1 MKVLAPAK
9 INLYLKVL
17 SKRDDGYHEVRTI
30 MKPVSL
36 YDEIELEPDLEGV
49 VLEAC
54 GCDCP
59 VEENLAYRAAR
70 LFIAETGMKEGVRLR
85 LVKHIPSGTGLG
97 GGSSDAAHVLI
108 ALNELFGT
116 QLSESE
122 LLSLAALL
130 GADCP
135 FFIHGRPALMGSRGD
150 SLLSDVHLARRTYL
164 LVIPPFGI
172 STSRVYANLKIPLT
186 LSQEVIKI
194 EEIVK
199 KTLAPEEILVN
210 DLEGVAFEL
219 SPELATMKKELLA
232 AGVNGALMSGSGS
245 AVFGVCDGN
254 DHCMDV
260 MDRLV
265 RREGYRYIPTT

>member
-17 SKRDDGYHEVRTI
+17 SKRDDGYHELRTI
-30 MKPVSL
+30 IKPVSL
-36 YDEIELEPDLEGV
+36 YDEIELEPALEGV

-70 LFIAETGMKEGVRLR
+70 LFIAETGLKEGVRLR

-122 LLSLAALL
+122 LASLAALL

-135 FFIHGRPALMGSRGD
+135 FFIHGRSALMGSRGD

-172 STSRVYANLKIPLT
+172 STPHVYANLKIPLT

-254 DHCMDV
+254 DHYMDV
-260 MDRLV
+260 MGRLV